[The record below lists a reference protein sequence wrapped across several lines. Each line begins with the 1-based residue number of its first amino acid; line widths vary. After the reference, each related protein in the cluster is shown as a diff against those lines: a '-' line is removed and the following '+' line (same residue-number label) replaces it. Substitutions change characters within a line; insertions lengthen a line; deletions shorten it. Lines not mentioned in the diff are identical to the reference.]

1 MMIKR
6 LQLLLLCAPLLAA
19 LGGCYES
26 PDVTV
31 YEPGVYKGKPDP
43 LLEKSRSKE
52 RQQQLVERFNA
63 VQTDR

>member
-1 MMIKR
+1 MTGPVR
-6 LQLLLLCAPLLAA
+6 AGLLGLAVVA
-19 LGGCYES
+19 LLGGCYES

-43 LLEKSRSKE
+43 LLDKLHAEK
-52 RQQQLVERFNA
+52 RQEQLIERFHA

>member
-1 MMIKR
+1 MAGLLRAGLLGLAMM
-6 LQLLLLCAPLLAA
+6 AV

-43 LLEKSRSKE
+43 LLDKLQAEK
-52 RQQQLVERFNA
+52 RQEQLIDRFHA

>member
-1 MMIKR
+1 MTGR
-6 LQLLLLCAPLLAA
+6 LSLFLLCVPLLAG

-31 YEPGVYKGKPDP
+31 YEPGVYKGKSDP
-43 LLEKSRSKE
+43 LLEKQRTQE
-52 RQQQLVERFNA
+52 RQQQLVERFNT

>member
-1 MMIKR
+1 MSATLR
-6 LQLLLLCAPLLAA
+6 LALFGLPLLAA

-31 YEPGVYKGKPDP
+31 YEPGVYKGSDDP
-43 LLEKSRSKE
+43 LLDKLAAEQ
-52 RQQQLVERFNA
+52 RQEQLIERFNA